1 MRPYPEEVL
10 RAIQTGVV
18 THFAPELTSNYSKA
32 QFAFA
37 MILFGVATRDYDSAV
52 PDLVDANTTLRAL
65 LADASAALAGI
76 ARDDAAAARDALA
89 ALPAPAASLR
99 LSALRV
105 ENEALRTLVSQ
116 IAPLIE
122 AADDEP
128 ALAALRPSR
137 AAIFAHLS
145 ADARKR
151 MVPIL
156 TAG

>member
-10 RAIQTGVV
+10 RAIQSGVV
-18 THFAPELTSNYSKA
+18 SHFAPELTSNYSKA

-37 MILFGVATRDYDSAV
+37 MLLFGIATRDYDSAV
-52 PDLVDANTTLRAL
+52 PDLVDANRTLRTLLTDAAVAL
-65 LADASAALAGI
+65 GGI

-89 ALPAPAASLR
+89 ALPAPAEGLR
-99 LSALRV
+99 LSALRA
-105 ENEALRTLVSQ
+105 ENEGLRDLVSR

-122 AADDEP
+122 AADDDP

-137 AAIFAHLS
+137 TAIFAHLS

>member
-18 THFAPELTSNYSKA
+18 SHFAPELTSNYSKA

-37 MILFGVATRDYDSAV
+37 MLLFGIATRDYDSAV

-65 LADASAALAGI
+65 LTDASAALGGI
-76 ARDDAAAARDALA
+76 ARDDAVAARA
-89 ALPAPAASLR
+89 ALGVLPPPADSLR

-105 ENEALRTLVSQ
+105 ENEALRALVSQ

-122 AADDEP
+122 AADDDP

-137 AAIFAHLS
+137 TAIFGHLS
-145 ADARKR
+145 ADARRR

-156 TAG
+156 TGG